1 MTTDTVTVVRIAFV
15 GKGGSGKTTTAAMV
29 ARCLASA
36 GAPVLAVD
44 ADINQHLGVALGADP
59 DDAPPPSLAAD
70 MPWLS
75 EHLRGDNPLIGS
87 ADEMIKTTPPG
98 PGSRLSTLDPDDPVL
113 ARLARDEGG
122 VRYVVTGEFS
132 ADDVGVKCFHSKTG
146 AVELYLNHLVDGP
159 GEYVVVDM
167 TAGADAFA
175 SGLFTRFDLTVLV
188 CEPTRRGVGVYRQ
201 YADHAAEYG
210 VALRV
215 LGNKVASGPEGDEDV
230 AYLRDEVGDALIGW
244 FGQSAWVRA
253 AERGRARPVSEL
265 EPAHRAVCDALRAD
279 VDARS
284 RDWAAYHRD
293 TVDFH
298 LRNARSWANA
308 ATGVDLT
315 TQVDPDFV
323 PGRTPVR
330 A

>member
-1 MTTDTVTVVRIAFV
+1 MRIAFV

-29 ARCLASA
+29 ARCLAAA

-70 MPWLS
+70 LPWLK
-75 EHLRGDNPLIGS
+75 EYLRGDNPLIGS

-98 PGSRLSTLDPDDPVL
+98 PGSRTCTLDPADPML
-113 ARLARDEGG
+113 ARLSRVQDG
-122 VRYVVTGEFS
+122 VRYVVTGEFE

-146 AVELYLNHLVDGP
+146 AVELYLNHLVDSS

-188 CEPTRRGVGVYRQ
+188 CEPTRRGVDVYRQ
-201 YADHAAEYG
+201 YAAYAAEYD

-215 LGNKVASGPEGDEDV
+215 LGNKVTDSEDV
-230 AYLRDEVGDALIGW
+230 AYLHDEVGDALIGW
-244 FGQSAWVRA
+244 LGQSAWVRA
-253 AERGRARPVSEL
+253 AERGRARPVAEL
-265 EPAHRAVCDALRAD
+265 EPENRTVCDALRAD
-279 VDARS
+279 VDARD

-293 TVDFH
+293 TVAFH

-315 TQVDPDFV
+315 AQVDPDFL
-323 PGRTPVR
+323 PGPAPLRV
-330 A
+330 